1 MIFLIKIQYRSHYQ
15 CIFMYLI
22 LVKMKS
28 KLSILFLLLISIA
41 SVQGQKKTNENI
53 LKELDLFYEKAC
65 NDWGIPGFSV
75 AIVKDGK
82 IIFSKGYGEKEE
94 GLNERP
100 DGNTMYAI
108 ASNTKA
114 FTATMLGQLVE
125 EGKCNWDDQVQKYLP
140 WFQVYDP
147 YISSQITIRD
157 LLSHRVGLG
166 TFSGDVIWYKSNLKA
181 EDIIKQSSHLT
192 PAFKFRAG
200 YGYSNIM
207 FIAAGKVIEAITGKT
222 WYENAR
228 ERILDPLEMK
238 RTTIFIHELKDFD
251 NVAKPHALDKN
262 GNIPIPYTD
271 WSEIAAMGGLFASV
285 NDIAHWMIT
294 NMEQGIWKGKEVID
308 TKTLNT
314 LWTPHNHHFVN
325 HFSRNESGT
334 LFNGYGLGWGLRDY
348 HGRLFVGHT
357 GGYDGMIS
365 AVSMLPDEKLGIV
378 VLTNGMRSPYMA
390 LTYQTLDA
398 FLGVNKGKD
407 WSADLLERTLSRENS
422 DTRITQRIES
432 RIENTS
438 PSLPLEKFA
447 GEYYSDIYG
456 KIFVKLNNGILSV
469 ELEHSPELSF
479 TLEHFHYDVFKIK
492 WEQEQAWFKFGT
504 VKFNTDNYLRVT
516 GIDFDVPNDDI
527 FFEELKPRKVN

>member
-1 MIFLIKIQYRSHYQ
+1 
-15 CIFMYLI
+15 
-22 LVKMKS
+22 MKNI
-28 KLSILFLLLISIA
+28 LSILFLLFVSLA
-41 SVQGQKKTNENI
+41 TVCGQNKSYDNI
-53 LKELDLFYEKAC
+53 LAELDSYYEKAY

-75 AIVKDGK
+75 AIVKDGM
-82 IIFSKGYGEKEE
+82 IIFSKGYGEREA

-125 EGKCNWDDQVQKYLP
+125 EGRCGWDDKVQQYLP

-147 YISSQITIRD
+147 YISSQVTIRD
-157 LLSHRVGLG
+157 ILSHRVGLG
-166 TFSGDVIWYKSNLKA
+166 TFSGDIIWYKSNLKA
-181 EDIIKQSSHLT
+181 EDIVKQSRHLS
-192 PAFKFRAG
+192 PAYDFRSG

-207 FIAAGKVIEAITGKT
+207 FITAGKVIEAITGKT

-228 ERILDPLEMK
+228 TRILDPLEMK
-238 RTTIFIHELKDFD
+238 RTTIFTHELKNFG
-251 NVAKPHALDKN
+251 NVAIPHALSDNK
-262 GNIPIPYTD
+262 NIPIPFSD

-285 NDIAHWMIT
+285 NDIANWMIT
-294 NMEQGIWKGKEVID
+294 NMDQGMWKGKEIIN
-308 TKTLNT
+308 TTTLNT
-314 LWTPHNHHFVN
+314 LWTPHNHHTVN

-334 LFNGYGLGWGLRDY
+334 LFNGYGLGWGVRDY

-390 LTYQTLDA
+390 LTYHTLDS
-398 FLGVNKGKD
+398 FLGVNKDKD
-407 WSADLLERTLSRENS
+407 WSADLLERTLARENS
-422 DTRITQRIES
+422 DTRISKREAS
-432 RIENTS
+432 RVEGTT
-438 PSLPLEKFA
+438 PSLPLEKYT
-447 GEYYSDIYG
+447 GTYYSEIYG
-456 KIFVKLNNGILSV
+456 NINVKLNNGKLSV

-479 TLEHFHYDVFKIK
+479 SLEHFHFDVFRIN
-492 WEQEQAWFKFGT
+492 WDHEQAWFKFGT
-504 VKFNTDNYLRVT
+504 VKFNTDSYLRVT

-527 FFEELKPRKVN
+527 FFEELKPRKID